1 MDVALMEQVAEEFAA
16 YLSEVSDCDST
27 MATPCELWT
36 IDDLFHHMV
45 EENVKFGQKVNPRST
60 PPDSAGSCA
69 RREAGHYSCSLREP
83 AYGSYCVREN
93 IYRDSARYAIEAL
106 AECNGADNS
115 LEDVFHLHLAST
127 LIHAWD
133 LASAIQLDFDR
144 PDERV
149 LEIAIRGI
157 RQLPPSLR
165 GDGKSFREIVDFP
178 VGSTMDELLLL
189 SGRFP
194 EWHPADS

>member
-1 MDVALMEQVAEEFAA
+1 MDVALMEQAAGEFAA
-16 YLSEVSDCDST
+16 YLSEVCDCDST

-60 PPDSAGSCA
+60 PPSSV
-69 RREAGHYSCSLREP
+69 RSCSLGEP
-83 AYGSYCVREN
+83 VYGSCCVRET
-93 IYRDSARYAIEAL
+93 IYRDSTRYVVEAL
-106 AECNGADNS
+106 ADFNGAANS
-115 LEDVFHLHLAST
+115 LEDGFYLHLAST

-149 LEIAIRGI
+149 LETAIRGI
-157 RQLPPSLR
+157 RRLPPSLR

-178 VGSTMDELLLL
+178 VSSTMDELLLL

>member
-1 MDVALMEQVAEEFAA
+1 MDVALMEHVAGEFAA

-45 EENVKFGQKVNPRST
+45 EENVKFVQKVNPRST
-60 PPDSAGSCA
+60 PPSSVSSCA
-69 RREAGHYSCSLREP
+69 RRGMGHYPCSLREP
-83 AYGSYCVREN
+83 AYGSYCVRES
-93 IYRDSARYAIEAL
+93 IYRDSARYMIAAL
-106 AECNGADNS
+106 EEFNDAANS
-115 LEDVFHLHLAST
+115 LEDEFYLHLAST

-149 LEIAIRGI
+149 LETAIRGI

-165 GDGKSFREIVDFP
+165 GEGKSFREIVDFP
-178 VGSTMDELLLL
+178 VSSTMDELLLL

-194 EWHPADS
+194 EWHPADN